1 MLFRRRQFEWTVGTS
16 SSRAP
21 LLRKFQVFLTSLN
34 REDSR
39 DVIRNHFASPTVS
52 EQITLG
58 EVFHRMGT
66 YFPQFGSL
74 GDPRSSDRQIWDLVR
89 APCLL

>member
-1 MLFRRRQFEWTVGTS
+1 MDSGDKLFQNPPPQEVPG
-16 SSRAP
+16 
-21 LLRKFQVFLTSLN
+21 LTSLN

-39 DVIRNHFASPTVS
+39 DVIRNHFAFPAVS

-66 YFPQFGSL
+66 YFPQFRSL

>member
-1 MLFRRRQFEWTVGTS
+1 MDSGDELFQS
-16 SSRAP
+16 P
-21 LLRKFQVFLTSLN
+21 LLRKFRVFLTSLD

-39 DVIRNHFASPTVS
+39 DVIRNHFAFPTVS
-52 EQITLG
+52 EQISLG

-66 YFPQFGSL
+66 YFPQFRRL
-74 GDPRSSDRQIWDLVR
+74 GDPRSRDRQIWALVR